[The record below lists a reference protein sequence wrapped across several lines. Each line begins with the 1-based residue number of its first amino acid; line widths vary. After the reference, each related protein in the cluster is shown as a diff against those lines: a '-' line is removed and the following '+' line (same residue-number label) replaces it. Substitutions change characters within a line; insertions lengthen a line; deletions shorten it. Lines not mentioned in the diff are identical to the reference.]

1 MARPCDNLGMVDIR
15 DLELSLWRAACRH
28 ADAALS
34 LPALAASIDGHVP
47 LEGMWLYTLEG
58 SRCVR
63 AGHWSRARAEAG
75 PRQIE
80 AQEIPRVERFAR
92 SASIEVLQEGPPARG
107 PLPLLARALGPGA
120 VVCGGLALDGRPEG
134 LVAWRLASG
143 DDPDPQ
149 ATSLLAAALG
159 PLAAGVDASRRF
171 HELESLRRAA
181 EAERQSALRRLGR
194 ESLSDRIIGAGTGLK
209 LLLERVDL
217 VARSDVPVLIL
228 GETGSGKEV
237 VARTIHE
244 RSDRHDGPFIRVNCG
259 AIPPDLIDSQ
269 LFGHERGAFTGAT
282 ERRQG
287 WFERAHGGTLFLDE
301 VGDLLPAVQVRL
313 LRVIQEGSLERV
325 GGQET
330 VTVDCRIVAATHR
343 DLPHMVQEGTFRED
357 LWYRLAVFPLLLPP
371 LRERKDDLRELA
383 QHFADRA
390 AVRFGLPPVVV
401 AAHDVELLCAYDWP
415 GNVRELAAVI
425 DRAALLGQ
433 GRRLTIEPA
442 MGGAPRTRPGSP
454 PPAPEPDG
462 ASFPSLDQAVRHH
475 IEAALVRSGGR
486 IEGAGGA
493 AQLLGENPHTLRSR
507 MRRLGLDW
515 GRFRRSRASS

>member
-1 MARPCDNLGMVDIR
+1 MTDIR
-15 DLELSLWRAACRH
+15 DLQLALWREACRH
-28 ADAALS
+28 ADAAQS
-34 LPALAASIDGHVP
+34 LPALAASICGQVP
-47 LEGMWLYTLEG
+47 IEAMWLYGLEG
-58 SRCVR
+58 TRCVR
-63 AGHWSRARAEAG
+63 TGHWSRMRADAG

-92 SASIEVLQEGPPARG
+92 GMCIEVLDEGPPTRG
-107 PLPLLARALGPGA
+107 PLPLLARSLGPGA

-134 LVAWRLASG
+134 LVAWRLTTG
-143 DDPDPQ
+143 DEPGARVLTLLGAALEP
-149 ATSLLAAALG
+149 LAAALETW
-159 PLAAGVDASRRF
+159 RRF
-171 HELESLRRAA
+171 HELESLRRSA

-194 ESLSDRIIGAGTGLK
+194 ESLSDPIIGAGTGLK
-209 LLLERVDL
+209 LLLERVDI

-244 RSDRHDGPFIRVNCG
+244 RSERHDGPFIRVNCG

-287 WFERAHGGTLFLDE
+287 WFERAHTGTLFLDE
-301 VGDLLPAVQVRL
+301 VGDLPPAVQVRL

-371 LRERKDDLRELA
+371 LRERKEDLRELA

-390 AVRFGLPPVVV
+390 AVRFGLPTVEVT
-401 AAHDVELLCAYDWP
+401 AQDAELLRAYDWP

-442 MGGAPRTRPGSP
+442 MGVTPRLRENTPLPPLGRVGADFQTL
-454 PPAPEPDG
+454 EE
-462 ASFPSLDQAVRHH
+462 AVRQH
-475 IEAALVRSGGR
+475 IEAALVQSKGR
-486 IEGAGGA
+486 IEGIGGA
-493 AQLLGENPHTLRSR
+493 AELLAENPHTLRSR

-515 GRFRRSRASS
+515 SRFRRPSGPG